1 MQKHRKELKP
11 IVFNDHILKP
21 FINQINKDL
30 NAFCINETFFTYK
43 DFTKSISKIR
53 DCLQLQKVVSKNV
66 GLVVNDDLE
75 TYASIF
81 AIWLEGL
88 AYVPLHPLQPIER
101 NIEIIDQAEV
111 SLILDSSLVSKYE
124 KFEKIATNELV
135 FNKFNL
141 EIKEIADSELAYILF
156 TSGSTG
162 KPKGVSITRGNVGTF
177 IKSFFEI
184 GFDITE
190 KDRCLQV
197 FDLTFDVSVQSYLVP
212 LTRGACTFTIPHDQI
227 KFSYVFGLLEDHEI
241 TFGAMAPSML
251 RYLRP
256 YFDEINIPSMRYN
269 ILTAEASPIELVD
282 EWKTCL
288 PNARL
293 FNFYGPTEATIYC
306 TYYEIL
312 RDSKNKSLNG
322 MFSIGKA
329 MEGLEAVILIDGDI
343 TKAPGIK
350 GELCVAG
357 DQVTPGYWK
366 NDSKNKDSFITKI
379 INNKELRFYR
389 TGDSCNFDNDGDI
402 LLYGRIDYQVK
413 IQGYRI
419 ELGEIEYKVRDY
431 LNGVNAISIA
441 FTNNTGNTELALFVE
456 SKEVSGDDI
465 KNYLSTQL
473 PPYMLPSKLYFLNE
487 FPLNT
492 SGKINRLELKSLIK

>member
-1 MQKHRKELKP
+1 MHKRNKKLRP
-11 IVFNDHILKP
+11 MVFNDYVLKP
-21 FINQINKDL
+21 FIKQTHKDL
-30 NAFCINETFFTYK
+30 NAFCINEVFFKYEEFAK
-43 DFTKSISKIR
+43 AISKIR
-53 DCLQLQKVVSKNV
+53 DSLQQEEIISKNI

-101 NIEIIDQAEV
+101 NVEIITQAEV
-111 SLILDSSLVSKYE
+111 NIVLDSSSVSKYE
-124 KFEKIATNELV
+124 RFTKINTSKTQ
-135 FNKFNL
+135 FNTFNL
-141 EIKEIADSELAYILF
+141 ELKDIDDNELAYILF

-227 KFSYVFGLLEDHEI
+227 KFSYVYGLLEDHKI
-241 TFGAMAPSML
+241 TFGAIAPSML

-269 ILTAEASPIELVD
+269 ILTAEASPIDLVH
-282 EWKTCL
+282 EWKSCL
-288 PNARL
+288 PNAKL

-306 TYYEIL
+306 TYYEIK
-312 RDSKNKSLNG
+312 RDTKNKSLNG

-329 MEGLEAVILIDGDI
+329 MNGLDAVILIDDDI
-343 TKAPGIK
+343 TKDPGIK
-350 GELCVAG
+350 GELCIAG

-366 NDSKNKDSFITKI
+366 NESKNIEAFITKK
-379 INNKELRFYR
+379 INGNDVTYYR
-389 TGDSCNFDNDGDI
+389 TGDLCNFDKDRDI
-402 LLYGRIDYQVK
+402 LLYGRIDHQVK

-419 ELGEIEYKVRDY
+419 ELGEIEFKVRDHF
-431 LNGVNAISIA
+431 NGVNTVAIA
-441 FTNNTGNTELALFVE
+441 FTNHSDNTELALFTE
-456 SKEVSGDDI
+456 NTETSADNI
-465 KNYLSTQL
+465 KQYLASQL
-473 PPYMLPSKLYFLNE
+473 PSYMVPSKLYFLNE
-487 FPLNT
+487 FPLN
-492 SGKINRLELKSLIK
+492 SNGKTDRLALKALIN